1 MNPLSRRRLLGAA
14 LSVPIAAAVP
24 ACIAAAEPFDDPL
37 KGSFY
42 LTVMPGGRPADYVG
56 DTLLMGGVTY
66 KMTRAPK
73 EPGLADGMVWRFN
86 R

>member
-1 MNPLSRRRLLGAA
+1 MNFTRRRLLGAA
-14 LSVPIAAAVP
+14 LSVPVAAAVP
-24 ACIAAAEPFDDPL
+24 ACLAAAEPFDDPL

-42 LTVMPGGRPADYVG
+42 LMVMPGGRAEGYVG
-56 DTLLMGGVTY
+56 ATLLMNGVTY
-66 KMTRAPK
+66 KMTRAPE